1 MKVNITG
8 AINGYCV
15 YTKDGVDDT
24 VADDFFE
31 HVGRCVKA
39 GLSIRYLW
47 PDGTWIFQMPGCP
60 VSFWTTLTDS
70 PR

>member
-15 YTKDGVDDT
+15 YTKDGIDSDE
-24 VADDFFE
+24 ADVFFSFAA
-31 HVGRCVKA
+31 VCIKN
-39 GLSIRYLW
+39 GLPIQYTWS
-47 PDGTWIFQMPGCP
+47 DGTRFVQGLGCP